1 MSMVGGPIEEQFP
14 NMLETPLEDI
24 LDKQSLYMEITG
36 FKISDFMEHN
46 PECKA
51 CEYRTACCGGCRA
64 LAVRDHPTDYLAKD
78 LYTCEYFKGGWKEKK
93 DALLKS
99 IGR

>member
-1 MSMVGGPIEEQFP
+1 MPCSAWIRRRRNSSARKTGRCFP
-14 NMLETPLEDI
+14 PATGKQRSTGTPSET
-24 LDKQSLYMEITG
+24 
-36 FKISDFMEHN
+36 
-46 PECKA
+46 
-51 CEYRTACCGGCRA
+51 TACCGGCRA

-93 DALLKS
+93 EALLKS